1 MRKSILSFQPF
12 TPPFTNNSIP
22 SPSSAS
28 AIPSMQTEQ
37 TSSPVVL
44 LPSTTSSKNG
54 SKFLL
59 GLRGLPKAFL
69 LRQRRRSENSEE
81 PPLEV
86 GEVDP
91 YVLIKQGRRQTCEQ
105 RFSPFLTLIKLILV
119 FLSDVMHSAPS
130 LESPKPVPVLT
141 LSSHHLV
148 VLETDRRDLARLA
161 PIPEYS
167 SLDDDT
173 CYTSSSS
180 LASTSSSLSSS
191 SSSIRSFDDSE
202 PVLGSPQS
210 HWSDDS
216 SSDEFDCTAQLCQ
229 CHDLT
234 FTNSSR
240 LCPACIASQ
249 DVPEDEDFDTSDVDS
264 LIDSYLEEIS
274 EFTRERWSSLSS
286 ASTSSSAST
295 HYDPLFSPR
304 SSSTTFTTP
313 TISSPR
319 LQKSRPNTPVD
330 IRDFDMIFTSSPPS
344 PQGKR
349 FHRSTLDA
357 RDAVIAGSRP
367 RRTSTQTV

>member
-1 MRKSILSFQPF
+1 MSSCSFH
-12 TPPFTNNSIP
+12 T
-22 SPSSAS
+22 
-28 AIPSMQTEQ
+28 
-37 TSSPVVL
+37 VH
-44 LPSTTSSKNG
+44 ST
-54 SKFLL
+54 
-59 GLRGLPKAFL
+59 
-69 LRQRRRSENSEE
+69 
-81 PPLEV
+81 
-86 GEVDP
+86 
-91 YVLIKQGRRQTCEQ
+91 
-105 RFSPFLTLIKLILV
+105 KLILQN

-130 LESPKPVPVLT
+130 LESPKPIPVLT

-148 VLETDRRDLARLA
+148 VVESDRRDLARTAQRCSHLA

-167 SLDDDT
+167 SLDDDR

-180 LASTSSSLSSS
+180 LASTSSFASSS
-191 SSSIRSFDDSE
+191 SSSIRSFDESD
-202 PVLGSPQS
+202 PVPDSPQS
-210 HWSDDS
+210 HWSDD

-240 LCPACIASQ
+240 LCPACTVSQ

-274 EFTRERWSSLSS
+274 EYNRERWSSHSS

-304 SSSTTFTTP
+304 SSSTTFATQ

-319 LQKSRPNTPVD
+319 LLQKSRPNTPVD

-357 RDAVIAGSRP
+357 RDAVIAGARP